1 MLIAICG
8 GIGSGKS
15 GVISVLKKLGANV
28 AIADEINRNLLTD
41 SDYVKKLAEIF
52 PDAINN
58 NVVNKKIIR
67 NAIFNDENKRKALN
81 NLAHPE
87 IFKKIF
93 DRAKEVDILFV
104 EIPLLIES
112 NVKEKFDAIWAVSAP
127 IETRIERI
135 MYRDN
140 VSKQSAE
147 KIIKAQENED
157 LTLKIANEI
166 IINDGDFK
174 KLENK
179 VIALFNK
186 YVA

>member
-1 MLIAICG
+1 M
-8 GIGSGKS
+8 
-15 GVISVLKKLGANV
+15 
-28 AIADEINRNLLTD
+28 
-41 SDYVKKLAEIF
+41 
-52 PDAINN
+52 
-58 NVVNKKIIR
+58 
-67 NAIFNDENKRKALN
+67 N